1 MEIEFPQ
8 ASKNGVE
15 HDCLY
20 LGIGAHGM
28 LGMSLS
34 IRGRLYRYTSVEHA
48 NNDTVMLRRVESC

>member
-15 HDCLY
+15 HDCLC
-20 LGIGAHGM
+20 LGIGAHEM